1 VLLTLLVQVLGSDIL
16 SSIVL
21 QLITIM
27 VTHGMATAGVQGRK
41 YSTVKL
47 INMLLLVAALAA
59 PAAQARKLTI
69 ACSPFV
75 YPCHCGLC
83 PHIVDCKTKVSAEC
97 FCGTAAPGSYP
108 HPDDKTKFW
117 MCSYD
122 SQALVKHGVEVACPS
137 RLVYDPVVKV
147 CTFPATAAQSAAS
160 GSKGPAASAAVVP
173 AGASAAGTA
182 APSSKSAT
190 ASSQGG
196 RAGGSSSVKQA
207 QQKPESSA
215 TMVERA
221 PAAGKP

>member
-1 VLLTLLVQVLGSDIL
+1 VQ
-16 SSIVL
+16 
-21 QLITIM
+21 QLMTIM
-27 VTHGMATAGVQGRK
+27 VTHGMATVGIQGTRH
-41 YSTVKL
+41 STVKL
-47 INMLLLVAALAA
+47 TIMLLLVAALSA
-59 PAAQARKLTI
+59 PAAQARKLAI
-69 ACSPFV
+69 ACSQFV

-122 SQALVKHGVEVACPS
+122 SQALVKYGVEVACPS
-137 RLVYDPVVKV
+137 RLVYDPAFKV

-160 GSKGPAASAAVVP
+160 SSKGPAASAG
-173 AGASAAGTA
+173 AGAAGTA
-182 APSSKSAT
+182 APSSKTAT
-190 ASSQGG
+190 SSSQGG
-196 RAGGSSSVKQA
+196 SAGGSSSAKQA

-215 TMVERA
+215 TVVERA